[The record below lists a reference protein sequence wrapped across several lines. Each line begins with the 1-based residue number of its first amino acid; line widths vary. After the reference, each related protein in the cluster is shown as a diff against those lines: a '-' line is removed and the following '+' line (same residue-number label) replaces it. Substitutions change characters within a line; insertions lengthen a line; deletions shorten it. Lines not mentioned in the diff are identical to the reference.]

1 MVALKTPLVDMEVSE
16 EAALYIGVLERQ
28 VLGLTV
34 NELKYRA
41 LLEMLTGEQWDDLKT
56 DMEAGELEKIA
67 IEATMRK
74 LGVTNAKARE
84 IVRERKA
91 LANQEGKE

>member
-1 MVALKTPLVDMEVSE
+1 MVAVKAPLMDMEVSE

-41 LLEMLTGEQWDDLKT
+41 LLEMLTGQQWDDLKT

-67 IEATMRK
+67 VDATMKK
-74 LGVTNAKARE
+74 LGVSYGKARE

-91 LANQEGKE
+91 LANQEGSA

>member
-84 IVRERKA
+84 IVRERKS
-91 LANQEGKE
+91 LANQGGK